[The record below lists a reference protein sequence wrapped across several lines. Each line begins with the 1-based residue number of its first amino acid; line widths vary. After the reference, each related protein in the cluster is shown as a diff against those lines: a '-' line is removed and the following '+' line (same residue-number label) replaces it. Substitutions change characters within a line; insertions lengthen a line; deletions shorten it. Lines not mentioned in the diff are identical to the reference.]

1 MPAPA
6 KAQWWDDVVS
16 VDSVKLT
23 DHVYLFWGDR
33 VRVLQRDAATQ
44 RSRVYA
50 RGTVGWLDDAV
61 LGGDPLLEV
70 YFIDVGQGDGIL
82 VVTPEGH
89 HLMVDGGLQ
98 RSRQQTG
105 KSAADF
111 VDWKFS
117 TDYLHWG
124 ERRDPSKNA
133 VRLDAMIASHA
144 DWDHYGG
151 LRDLIDRDARDYE
164 EELDSLDVT
173 VEAFYHP
180 GLCPQED
187 GTDALGEKDGQHFV
201 RLMGDRASVERG
213 LSDDPGEEP
222 RIRGEWRRFMSA
234 VALQNRADG
243 QPTPITRLSQ
253 KTPFL
258 PGFADTDHDSAV
270 EIRVLAPIEE
280 TINGRPGLLDLGDE
294 GYNKNGHSVALRL
307 DYGDRRILLTGDLN
321 DRSQDLIIGSYGD
334 LQAFEADWGVD
345 VAKACHHGSHHVDRR
360 FLQGVRALATVF
372 SSGDANTYD
381 HPRAW
386 VLGAA
391 ALYGRV
397 IEGAKHRLKAPLV
410 YSTEVAR
417 SIALKGVDQLREY
430 HEPQDY
436 GTENQQPKN
445 TVSGAVTISKWRVV
459 LDRDSAAARDLPPA
473 PSLKAMRSL
482 IYGLVN
488 VRTDGKRLLFAV
500 RNEGNHSWAIETM
513 EGDEIDGAY
522 RVEKPQG
529 EG

>member
-1 MPAPA
+1 MPSPA
-6 KAQWWDDVVS
+6 KPRWWDDIVS

-23 DHVYLFWGDR
+23 DQIYLLWGDR
-33 VRVLQRDAATQ
+33 VRVLEHDDQKS

-50 RGTVGWLDDAV
+50 RGASGWVDDGV
-61 LGGDPLLEV
+61 LSGEPVLEL
-70 YFIDVGQGDGIL
+70 YFIDVGQGDGVL

-89 HLMVDGGLQ
+89 HLMIDGGLE

-111 VDWKFS
+111 VDWKFAR
-117 TDYLHWG
+117 DYLLWG
-124 ERRDPSKNA
+124 EANDPSKNA

-144 DWDHYGG
+144 DADHYGG
-151 LRDLIDRDARDYE
+151 LRDLIDRDTSDYE

-187 GTDALGEKDGQHFV
+187 GSDELGEKEGRHFI
-201 RLMGDRASVERG
+201 RLMGDRASVEKG
-213 LSDDPGEEP
+213 LSDDHGPEP
-222 RIRGEWRRFMSA
+222 RIRGWWRTFMGA
-234 VALQNRADG
+234 VALQKTKGG
-243 QPTPITRLSQ
+243 QPTPIVRLSQ
-253 KTPFL
+253 KTGFL
-258 PGFADTDHDSAV
+258 PGFADTDIDSEV
-270 EIRVLAPIEE
+270 VIRVLAPIEE
-280 TINGRPGLLDLGDE
+280 DVNGKPGLRDLGDE

-307 DYGDRRILLTGDLN
+307 DYGDRSVLLTGDLN
-321 DRSQDLIIGSYGD
+321 DKSQALIMGSYAD
-334 LQAFEADWGVD
+334 FHAFEADWGVD

-360 FLQGVRALATVF
+360 FLQGLRALATVF

-397 IEGAKHRLKAPLV
+397 IEGSKHRLKAPLV

-417 SIALKGVDQLREY
+417 SVALKDVDQLREY
-430 HEPQDY
+430 DQPQEY
-436 GTENQQPKN
+436 GAEKQQAKN
-445 TVSGAVTISKWRVV
+445 VVSGEVTLSRWRAV
-459 LDRDSAAARDLPPA
+459 LDRDSTAAPDLPPVA
-473 PSLKAMRSL
+473 ALRAMRSL

-500 RNEGNHSWAIETM
+500 RNEGNYSWAIETI
-513 EGDEIDGAY
+513 EQDDFAKAY
-522 RVEKPQG
+522 RMEKPAG
-529 EG
+529 NG

>member
-1 MPAPA
+1 MPSPA
-6 KAQWWDDVVS
+6 KAKWWDDVVS

-23 DHVYLFWGDR
+23 DEVHLLWGDR
-33 VRVLQRDAATQ
+33 VRVLQRDQSTG

-50 RGTVGWLDDAV
+50 RGAIGWIDDAD
-61 LGGDPLLEV
+61 LGGEALLEL

-82 VVTPEGH
+82 AVTPEGH
-89 HLMVDGGLQ
+89 HILIDGGLE

-117 TDYLHWG
+117 TDYVLWG
-124 ERRDPSKNA
+124 ERQDATKNA

-151 LRDLIDRDARDYE
+151 LRDLIDRDTKAYA
-164 EELDSLDVT
+164 EELDALDVT

-187 GTDALGEKDGQHFV
+187 GTDDLGEKDGDHFI
-201 RLMGDRASVERG
+201 RLMGDRTSVEKG
-213 LSDDPGEEP
+213 LGDDPEDEP
-222 RIRGEWRRFMSA
+222 RIRGFWKTFMSA
-234 VALQNRADG
+234 VAKQRTKDG
-243 QPTPITRLSQ
+243 QPSPITRLSQ
-253 KTPFL
+253 KTGFL
-258 PGFADTDHDSAV
+258 PGFADTDNDSAV
-270 EIRVLAPIEE
+270 VIRVLAPVEE
-280 TINGRPGLLDLGDE
+280 DINGKPGLEDLGDE
-294 GYNKNGHSVALRL
+294 GENKNGHSVALRL
-307 DYGDRRILLTGDLN
+307 EYGDRRLLLTGDLN
-321 DRSQDLIIGSYGD
+321 EKSHELIMGSYPD
-334 LQAFEADWGVD
+334 QQAFEADWAAD

-360 FLQGVRALATVF
+360 FLQGVQALATVF

-397 IEGAKHRLKAPLV
+397 IEGDNHRLKAPLV

-417 SIALKGVDQLREY
+417 SIALEGVDQLREY
-430 HEPQDY
+430 ESPQSY
-436 GTENQQPKN
+436 GPEREKPTR
-445 TVSGAVTISKWRVV
+445 TVSGKVTVSRWRIV
-459 LDRDSAAARDLPPA
+459 LDRDSAAAPDLPPA
-473 PSLKAMRSL
+473 PAVRAMRSL
-482 IYGLVN
+482 VYGLVN

-500 RNEGNHSWAIETM
+500 RNERNHTWSIEVM
-513 EGDEIDGAY
+513 EEAEIATAY
-522 RVEKPQG
+522 RMVKPPDTG
-529 EG
+529 

>member
-1 MPAPA
+1 MPSPA
-6 KAQWWDDVVS
+6 KPKWWDDVVS
-16 VDSVKLT
+16 ADSVKLT
-23 DHVYLFWGDR
+23 DDVFLLWGDR
-33 VRVLQRDAATQ
+33 VRVLQRDQATK

-50 RGTVGWLDDAV
+50 RGAVGWVDDSD
-61 LGGDPLLEV
+61 LGGEALLEF

-82 VVTPEGH
+82 LVTPEGH
-89 HLMVDGGLQ
+89 HLLIDGGLE

-117 TDYLHWG
+117 TDYVLFG
-124 ERRDPSKNA
+124 ERGDATKNV

-151 LRDLIDRDARDYE
+151 LRDLIDRDTKAYA

-187 GTDALGEKDGQHFV
+187 GTDELGEKDGDHFV
-201 RLMGDRASVERG
+201 RLMGDRGSVEKG
-213 LSDDPGEEP
+213 LGNDPDGEP
-222 RIRGEWRRFMSA
+222 RIRGFWKTFMSA
-234 VALQNRADG
+234 VTKQKTSAG

-253 KTPFL
+253 KSEFL
-258 PGFADTDHDSAV
+258 PGFAVTDNDSGV
-270 EIRVLAPIEE
+270 TIRVLAPIEE
-280 TINGRPGLLDLGDE
+280 DINGKPGLKDLGDE

-307 DYGDRRILLTGDLN
+307 DYKDRRFLLTGDLN
-321 DRSQDLIIGSYGD
+321 DRSHELIIDSYAD
-334 LQAFEADWGVD
+334 KQAFEADWSAD

-360 FLQGVRALATVF
+360 FLQGVHALATVF

-397 IEGAKHRLKAPLV
+397 IEAHDHRLKAPLV
-410 YSTEVAR
+410 YATEVAR
-417 SIALKGVDQLREY
+417 SIALRGVDQLREY
-430 HEPQDY
+430 ENPQTY
-436 GTENQQPKN
+436 GPEKEGPTK
-445 TVSGAVTISKWRVV
+445 TVSGKVTVSKWRVV
-459 LDRDSAAARDLPPA
+459 LDRDSAAAPDLPPA
-473 PSLKAMRSL
+473 AAVRAMRTL

-500 RNEGNHSWAIETM
+500 RNEGNHSWAIETI
-513 EGDEIDGAY
+513 EDTEIATAF
-522 RVEKPQG
+522 RMEKPANR
-529 EG
+529 